1 MCAQFNSEQVGHAV
15 GRGCGCARAQRTSGE
30 VVCRSVDGRLSG
42 DPPPPGRELRRC
54 CMNRHWP
61 ARCPP
66 TGSSPADAIRRWSAE
81 GGHPIQ
87 DLTAEDDLTPL
98 PGWAPG
104 AKPAQRPFSGLY
116 IPRSASVS
124 GQPPRPTSGPQRG
137 PRRANPPPRS
147 NPPLKATHI
156 ATGGAGGRHRHR
168 SPPTSCGGH
177 RGCWSSRS
185 RAGSWPGRLQDI
197 ESDTGYDTRR
207 RGPEDPL
214 AGVSQTAVCGMC
226 CNFPKTARE
235 RLIESAWLR
244 LMPPPR
250 TSC

>member
-1 MCAQFNSEQVGHAV
+1 MSRRYAEATPAFLWLLRRRLRPVRLEFPILSLDPGLRQRCVVSDVWGRRVAGGGGGNRGGSGSAPRPPDRRCATPCGSGGWRCRCG
-15 GRGCGCARAQRTSGE
+15 GR
-30 VVCRSVDGRLSG
+30 
-42 DPPPPGRELRRC
+42 RRC

-124 GQPPRPTSGPQRG
+124 GQPPRPTSGPQPG
-137 PRRANPPPRS
+137 PRRANPPPRPKPAPKS
-147 NPPLKATHI
+147 HAHCHGRRRWPASTPESADLVR
-156 ATGGAGGRHRHR
+156 GAPGVLVEPVACGVMAGPYARHRIRHGIR
-168 SPPTSCGGH
+168 H
-177 RGCWSSRS
+177 
-185 RAGSWPGRLQDI
+185 
-197 ESDTGYDTRR
+197 
-207 RGPEDPL
+207 
-214 AGVSQTAVCGMC
+214 TAV
-226 CNFPKTARE
+226 
-235 RLIESAWLR
+235 LV
-244 LMPPPR
+244 
-250 TSC
+250 

>member
-104 AKPAQRPFSGLY
+104 AKPAQRPFSGLLY
-116 IPRSASVS
+116 PAISVS
-124 GQPPRPTSGPQRG
+124 LRATAPPDVGPT
-137 PRRANPPPRS
+137 A
-147 NPPLKATHI
+147 
-156 ATGGAGGRHRHR
+156 
-168 SPPTSCGGH
+168 
-177 RGCWSSRS
+177 
-185 RAGSWPGRLQDI
+185 WP
-197 ESDTGYDTRR
+197 
-207 RGPEDPL
+207 
-214 AGVSQTAVCGMC
+214 
-226 CNFPKTARE
+226 TARE
-235 RLIESAWLR
+235 PAASVEPAPKSHAHCHGWRRWPASTPESADVVRGAPGVLVEPVACGVMAGPSAR
-244 LMPPPR
+244 HRIRHGIRHTAARAGRPPR
-250 TSC
+250 RCVANGRLRHMRIGVVRVTGVRGRASVG